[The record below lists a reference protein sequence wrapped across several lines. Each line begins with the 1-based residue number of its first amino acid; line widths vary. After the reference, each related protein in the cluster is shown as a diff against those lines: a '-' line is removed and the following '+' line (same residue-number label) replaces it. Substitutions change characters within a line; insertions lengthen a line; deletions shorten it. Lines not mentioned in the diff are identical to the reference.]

1 MAEVTDINLH
11 ESDNRTGRG
20 EVYCRGCS
28 STRLQSCL
36 DLGTLPLAN
45 ELWKTSNQ
53 TLELFPLHLRICQ
66 DCTLGQVGEFV
77 SSKRLFSDYRYLSS
91 ISSSFTEHA
100 KNFVTSILKKR
111 KFEEDDWVLEIASN
125 DGYLLQHFLVNGIK
139 VIGIEPATNVCER
152 ARKLNIPTIND
163 FFTERLALELLEKYG
178 HPKMII
184 ANNVLAHV
192 PNIIDF
198 LRGVFI
204 LADEDTLISV
214 ENPTL
219 VNLLDANQFDTI
231 YHEHFSY
238 LTVSS
243 VDKITKRLGFYLS
256 DFEILKTHGGS
267 IRYWLSKKEPS
278 QAQQEKIGAQVCLEL
293 QQGILNQAV
302 WQTVSTKVNKLLCD
316 FRNLLLDLANENS
329 IVIGYGAA
337 AKASTIINAANIPSN
352 SIKVIA
358 DQSNEKVGR
367 FMPINGIPIVSP
379 NTITQIQPTDII
391 IFPWNIAEEIVEVID
406 SLNCSQT
413 RIWKLIPEI
422 ERLR

>member
-1 MAEVTDINLH
+1 MAEVTDSDFH
-11 ESDNRTGRG
+11 ESTKRTGRG
-20 EVYCRGCS
+20 EFYCRGCN

-36 DLGTLPLAN
+36 DLGNLPLAN
-45 ELWKTSNQ
+45 ELWKTASQ
-53 TLELFPLHLRICQ
+53 SLELYPLHLRICQ
-66 DCTLGQVGEFV
+66 DCTLGQVGEYV

-91 ISSSFTEHA
+91 ISSSFTKHA
-100 KNFVTSILKKR
+100 KNFVTSILEGGKVDK
-111 KFEEDDWVLEIASN
+111 DDWVLEIASN

-152 ARKLNIPTIND
+152 AQKLKIPTIND
-163 FFTERLALELLEKYG
+163 FFTESLALELLAKHG

-198 LRGVFI
+198 LRGVFV
-204 LADEDTLISV
+204 LSDEDTLISI
-214 ENPTL
+214 ENPSM

-238 LTVSS
+238 LTISS
-243 VDKITKRLGFYLS
+243 VSKITKSLGLYLS
-256 DFEILKTHGGS
+256 DFEILETHGGS

-278 QAQQEKIGAQVCLEL
+278 EAQEKKISAQVCLEL
-293 QQGILNQAV
+293 QQGILNQEV
-302 WQTVSTKVNKLLCD
+302 WTNVSTKVNKLLSD
-316 FRNLLLDLANENS
+316 FRNLLSDLAKEDS

-337 AKASTIINAANIPSN
+337 AKASTIINAANIPVK
-352 SIKVIA
+352 SIKVIV

-379 NTITQIQPTDII
+379 NSITNIRPTDII
-391 IFPWNIAEEIVEVID
+391 IFPWNIAEEIVEVIE
-406 SLNCSQT
+406 SLTGNET
-413 RIWKLIPEI
+413 RIWRLIPEI